1 VGEIR
6 LQGIPASEGI
16 AIGPAFLV
24 LPEPLGLPLPS
35 PESPEQEIARFE
47 AAAQAAGAGLI
58 ALRDRVRV
66 TADEATAAIF
76 EAHRMMLDD
85 PMLRDGVRQRIQAG
99 AAAEAALTATIDEL
113 AQMLAGMAGE
123 RFAARAADVR
133 DVGRRL
139 LQALLGLPE
148 AGFGS
153 MPQPAIIVAHDLTP
167 SDTAS
172 LDPSK
177 ALGFCTA
184 AGGQTSHSAIL
195 ARTLGIPA
203 VVGLGQAALG
213 SIASGQQLALDGS
226 RGLVLVDPQPG
237 SRRSLE
243 AESRRQQRRRADQLQ
258 AASRPAG
265 TADGVR
271 VRVGANIGKLESARA
286 AVQFGAEEIGL
297 LRAEFLYLG
306 SPRPPDEETQLAAY
320 RAICETLEGRPLIV
334 RTLDLGGDKPPS
346 FLEFPHE
353 LNPFLGWRAIRV
365 SLDHP
370 QLFKTQLR
378 AILRVGALHPVSIM
392 FPMVNDLGE
401 LRRAKDMLGEAAEE
415 LRREGL
421 AFSEPHQVGIMVETP
436 SAALLAD
443 QLAGECDFVSLGTND
458 LIQYTL
464 AVDRTNERVAK
475 LFQPL
480 HPAVLRSIRSVI
492 EAVHQKGKWVGMCGE
507 MAGMRQAIP
516 ILLGLGLDEFSM
528 VPAAIPGA
536 KWLMGRVSMT
546 QAREIAGRAVSLASA
561 AEVEALVSQALI
573 DLAD

>member
-1 VGEIR
+1 VR
-6 LQGIPASEGI
+6 
-16 AIGPAFLV
+16 
-24 LPEPLGLPLPS
+24 
-35 PESPEQEIARFE
+35 
-47 AAAQAAGAGLI
+47 AA
-58 ALRDRVRV
+58 
-66 TADEATAAIF
+66 ADEATAAIF
-76 EAHRMMLDD
+76 DAHRMMLDD
-85 PMLRDGVRQRIQAG
+85 PMLREGVRRRIQEG
-99 AAAEAALTATIDEL
+99 AAAEAALAATVDEL
-113 AQMLAGMAGE
+113 AQMLAGMADE

-139 LQALLGLPE
+139 LRALLGLPE

-172 LDPSK
+172 LDPDK

-184 AGGQTSHSAIL
+184 AGGQTSHTAIL

-258 AASRPAG
+258 SAS
-265 TADGVR
+265 
-271 VRVGANIGKLESARA
+271 K
-286 AVQFGAEEIGL
+286 FGAEEIGL
-297 LRAEFLYLG
+297 MRAEFLYLG

-334 RTLDLGGDKPPS
+334 RTMDLGGDKPPS

-401 LRRAKDMLGEAAEE
+401 LRRAKDLLGEAAEE

-421 AFSEPHQVGIMVETP
+421 AYAEPHQVGIMVETP

-464 AVDRTNERVAK
+464 AVDRTNERVAR

-492 EAVHQKGKWVGMCGE
+492 EAVHAKGKWVGMCGE
-507 MAGMRQAIP
+507 MAGMEPAIP

-528 VPAAIPGA
+528 VPSAIPGA
-536 KWLMGRVSMT
+536 KWLMGRLSMT
-546 QAREIAGRAVSLASA
+546 QAREIAKRAVSLASP
-561 AEVEALVSQALI
+561 AEVEALVSQALA

>member
-1 VGEIR
+1 MGEIR

-24 LPEPLGLPLPS
+24 LPEPPGLPLRN
-35 PESPEQEIARFE
+35 PESPEQETARFE
-47 AAAQAAGAGLI
+47 AAAQVAGAGLI
-58 ALRDRVRV
+58 ELHDRVRAA
-66 TADEATAAIF
+66 ADEATAAIF
-76 EAHRMMLDD
+76 DAHRMMLDD
-85 PMLRDGVRQRIQAG
+85 PMLREGVRRRIQEG
-99 AAAEAALTATIDEL
+99 AAAEAALTATVDEL
-113 AQMLAGMAGE
+113 AQMLAGMADE

-139 LQALLGLPE
+139 LRALLGLPP
-148 AGFGS
+148 AGFES

-167 SDTAS
+167 TDTAS
-172 LDPSK
+172 LDPGK

-184 AGGQTSHSAIL
+184 AGGQTSHTAIL

-203 VVGLGQAALG
+203 VVGLGQASLG
-213 SIASGQQLALDGS
+213 SIAAGQQLALDGS
-226 RGLVLVDPQPG
+226 RGLVLVDPRPG
-237 SRRSLE
+237 SRRSLQ
-243 AESRRQQRRRADQLQ
+243 AEQRRRQRRRADQLQ
-258 AASRPAG
+258 AASRPAA

-320 RAICETLEGRPLIV
+320 QAICEALEGRPLIV

-370 QLFKTQLR
+370 EMFKTQLR
-378 AILRVGALHPVSIM
+378 AILRVGAAHPVSVM

-401 LRRAKDMLGEAAEE
+401 LRRAKDRLGEAAEE

-421 AFSEPHQVGIMVETP
+421 TYAEPHQIGIMVETP

-507 MAGMRQAIP
+507 MAGMQPAIP

-528 VPAAIPGA
+528 VPAAIPGV
-536 KWLMGRVSMT
+536 KWLMGRLSMT
-546 QAREIAGRAVSLASA
+546 QAREIAERAVSLASA
-561 AEVEALVSQALI
+561 AEVEALVSRALT
-573 DLAD
+573 DLAG